1 MTNIRELVLPRDAF
15 NDGNLLTNIGRFVLL
30 CDVLN
35 ESDKLSYSYEGSQF
49 DIVQSDTDGST
60 SAANFSIIVNGE
72 AIPHFRPLNSR
83 ETFSL
88 YIVIGDEEIR
98 VFDSEGNFSKDFKCN
113 IL

>member
-1 MTNIRELVLPRDAF
+1 MNTRELVLPRDAF

-35 ESDKLSYSYEGSQF
+35 ECDKLSYAYKGSQF
-49 DIVQSDTDGST
+49 DIVQWESDGST
-60 SAANFSIIVNGE
+60 SVANFNIIVNGE

-88 YIVIGDEEIR
+88 YVVMEDEQIS
-98 VFDSEGNFSKDFKCN
+98 VFDKDGNFSKDFKCN
-113 IL
+113 VL